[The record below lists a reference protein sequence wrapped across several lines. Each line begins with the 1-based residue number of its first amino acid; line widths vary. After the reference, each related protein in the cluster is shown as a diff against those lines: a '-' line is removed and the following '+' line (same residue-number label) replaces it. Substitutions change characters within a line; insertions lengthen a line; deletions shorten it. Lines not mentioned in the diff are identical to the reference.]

1 MTDELDDIDVPAS
14 RLQTRLWNAVP
25 DLPPADRRMAESIA
39 GSDEPLTAKQ
49 RKAAHAL
56 LRKVEVQDA

>member
-39 GSDEPLTAKQ
+39 GSEEPLTAQQKKAAWALI
-49 RKAAHAL
+49 RKAETPHA
-56 LRKVEVQDA
+56 